1 MKTRCV
7 LFSYLVAG
15 FCCFAQAPAKQAPPE
30 GGPPKPFTLP
40 ASQVWTL
47 KNGLGV
53 TMTPYGMI
61 PKVTIEIAVRAGNIN
76 ERPNQVWLADMTG
89 EMLNEGTTTRSS
101 EEVAREAA
109 RMGGRISVNVG
120 PDVTLITGD
129 ALSDY
134 AQDLAS
140 LMADVVQHPAL
151 PDSQL
156 NRIRANM
163 LRRLAIERSNPGAQA
178 NEAFAKAIYGD
189 HPYGR
194 VFPTEEMLKAYTI
207 DDVRRFYKSNF
218 GAARAHVYIAGR
230 FDPSIKQTIQKEF
243 EQWERGPA
251 VQENVPK
258 NVSAKVTEVV
268 DRPGAAQSTIR
279 LGLRVAPPAS
289 ADYIPLQV
297 TNSLLGGSFAS
308 RITTNIREQK
318 GYTYSPFSRIQTH
331 YHDAVWAEEADITT
345 AVTGPALKEILAE
358 IARLRREAPGGQELQ
373 GIKNYMSGVFVIRN
387 SSPAGVIAQLRF
399 VDLQGLGEN
408 WLRDYV
414 PNVLR
419 VSPQQVQAMTEKYLD
434 PDKMALVVV
443 GDRSKIDA
451 QIKEVRPAQ

>member
-1 MKTRCV
+1 MNRQVSLICQ
-7 LFSYLVAG
+7 LVAG
-15 FCCFAQAPAKQAPPE
+15 VCCFAQTPAKQAPPE

-53 TMTPYGMI
+53 TMTPYGVI

-76 ERPNQVWLADMTG
+76 EQANQVWLADMTG
-89 EMLNEGTTTRSS
+89 EMLNEGTATRSS

-109 RMGGRISVNVG
+109 RMGGRISINVG

-134 AQDLAS
+134 AQDLVT

-178 NEAFAKAIYGD
+178 NEAFARAIYGD

-194 VFPTEEMLKAYTI
+194 VFPTEEMLRSYTI

-218 GAARAHVYIAGR
+218 GAARSHIYIAGR
-230 FDPSIKQTIQKEF
+230 FDPSVKQAIQKEF
-243 EQWERGPA
+243 ENWERGSA
-251 VQENVPK
+251 IEEHVPK
-258 NVSAKVTEVV
+258 NAPAKITEIV

-279 LGLRVAPPAS
+279 LGLRVAPPTS
-289 ADYIPLQV
+289 PDYIPLQV
-297 TNSLLGGSFAS
+297 TNSLLGGAFAS

-345 AVTGPALKEILAE
+345 AVTGPALKEIMAE
-358 IARLRREAPGGQELQ
+358 IARLRREAPGQQELQ

-414 PNVLR
+414 PNVLK
-419 VSPQQVQAMTEKYLD
+419 VSPQQIQAMTEKYLD

-451 QIKEVRPAQ
+451 QIKEIRPAE